1 MIAHMIYAMDGK
13 PATDAMDSMDRRCP
27 KLTASLRAGPLD
39 AETLR
44 KLLDSQRMVKL
55 FEEPWRS
62 PGSPRP
68 GGMDQTDDSDI
79 QWLIF
84 TY

>member
-13 PATDAMDSMDRRCP
+13 PATDAMDSMDHRCP

-62 PGSPRP
+62 PGSPRQIRRD
-68 GGMDQTDDSDI
+68 GSN
-79 QWLIF
+79 
-84 TY
+84 